1 MVDCTQVSFCY
12 VIVSVAV
19 FKVERNSPEM
29 ILFSFLF
36 FVCLLACSWKSSKM
50 SSKTDSS

>member
-29 ILFSFLF
+29 ILFSLYL
-36 FVCLLACSWKSSKM
+36 CLLACSWKSSKM